1 MDRISLERI
10 EFMHPAVRDEVR
22 QLYTH
27 INSKILGKGVR
38 LRLAYTYRS
47 VEEQN
52 ELYAQGRTKLFDNS
66 GKRLGKV
73 TNAPGGKSI
82 HNYGLA
88 FDIVLLLDKNNDG
101 VFEAASWD
109 IKADTD
115 KDGSSDWME
124 IVHYLKANGWK
135 WGGDFKSIVDPPH
148 FEKTFGLTPAML
160 AAKISSGKVIVE
172 NIGGKTFRWARIT

>member
-1 MDRISLERI
+1 MDKISIERI
-10 EFMHPAVRDEVR
+10 AFMHPAVRDEVM

-27 INSKILGKGVR
+27 INNKILGKGVR

-47 VEEQN
+47 IEEQDA
-52 ELYAQGRTKLFDNS
+52 LYAQGRTKLFDDK

-88 FDIVLLLDKNNDG
+88 LDIVLLLDKDG
-101 VFEAASWD
+101 NGTFESASWD
-109 IKADTD
+109 TRADFD
-115 KDGSSDWME
+115 KDKLPDWME
-124 IVHYLKANGWK
+124 VTNYLKANGWR

-148 FEKTFGLTPAML
+148 FEKTFGNTPSML
-160 AAKISSGKVIVE
+160 AAKLKAGKAIKE
-172 NIGGKTFRWARIT
+172 TIGGKIFHWPIVT